1 MIERFKEIYENRH
14 EYAKNWKKKTGG
26 KVLGYLCTYVP
37 EEILYAADVLPV
49 RILGSHEPQSVTE
62 PHLFAMYCPFC
73 RDCLAQGLEGRYDY
87 LDGIMISQSCLHIRQ
102 TYYTWEHHLKR
113 DFNYLMFMPHNVN
126 NKKASL
132 PFLIKVYEE
141 FVRAVAQW
149 VGKKIT
155 DKDLDRG
162 IEIVNRN
169 RKLMKEVY
177 KTRKMSNPPVS
188 GLESMYMVVSS
199 QLTHKE
205 EHSDIVDSVIKNEL
219 TGRAVNDEDAVRLMM
234 IGSENDDIAFI
245 KMAESVGGIIVAD
258 DHCTGSRYFWDEVI
272 PQKDRLSA
280 IAERYIDR
288 TPCPSKDW
296 PDRRRFERIQN
307 FIEDFD
313 VKGVILIQQKFC
325 DPHEIDFPALR
336 KMLDE
341 MDIKHLTLEFDVTVP
356 LGPFRIRT
364 EAFLE
369 TLSGEELF

>member
-1 MIERFKEIYENRH
+1 
-14 EYAKNWKKKTGG
+14 
-26 KVLGYLCTYVP
+26 
-37 EEILYAADVLPV
+37 
-49 RILGSHEPQSVTE
+49 
-62 PHLFAMYCPFC
+62 
-73 RDCLAQGLEGRYDY
+73 
-87 LDGIMISQSCLHIRQ
+87 
-102 TYYTWEHHLKR
+102 
-113 DFNYLMFMPHNVN
+113 
-126 NKKASL
+126 
-132 PFLIKVYEE
+132 
-141 FVRAVAQW
+141 
-149 VGKKIT
+149 
-155 DKDLDRG
+155 
-162 IEIVNRN
+162 
-169 RKLMKEVY
+169 
-177 KTRKMSNPPVS
+177 
-188 GLESMYMVVSS
+188 MVISS
-199 QLTHKE
+199 QLSHKE

-245 KMAESVGGIIVAD
+245 KMAESVGGIIVAE

-296 PDRRRFERIQN
+296 PIRRRFERIKY
-307 FIEDFD
+307 FIEEFD

-325 DPHEIDFPALR
+325 DPHEIDLPALR
-336 KMLDE
+336 EMLDE